1 MKRNKILVILITN
14 SLLLLLLGLQYQ
26 LWWGV
31 GGVLEWRELQQKVS
45 DRQIELQQLQ
55 RRNAILSS
63 EINDLKYGLDAIE
76 EHARMD
82 FGLIKNNEKFFQVI
96 E

>member
-1 MKRNKILVILITN
+1 MKRNKLLTILITN

-26 LWWGV
+26 LWWGE
-31 GGVLEWRELQQKVS
+31 GSVLEWRELRQKIT
-45 DRQIELQQLQ
+45 DRQTDITHLQI
-55 RRNAILSS
+55 RNAKLAS

-76 EHARMD
+76 ERARMD
-82 FGLIKNNEKFFQVI
+82 FGLIKNNERFFQVI

>member
-1 MKRNKILVILITN
+1 MLITN

-31 GGVLEWRELQQKVS
+31 GGIIEWRELQHKVA
-45 DRQIELQQLQ
+45 DRQTELQQLQ
-55 RRNAILSS
+55 HRNATLSS

-76 EHARMD
+76 ERARMD
-82 FGLIKNNEKFFQVI
+82 FGLIKNNENFFQVI

>member
-1 MKRNKILVILITN
+1 MKRNKLLTILITN

-31 GGVLEWRELQQKVS
+31 LEWRELQQKVT
-45 DRQIELQQLQ
+45 DRQTEMTHLQI
-55 RRNAILSS
+55 RNAILAF

-76 EHARMD
+76 ERARMD
-82 FGLIKNNEKFFQVI
+82 FGLIKNNERFFQVI

>member
-1 MKRNKILVILITN
+1 LITN
-14 SLLLLLLGLQYQ
+14 SLLLLLFGLQYQ
-26 LWWGV
+26 FWWGV
-31 GGVLEWRELQQKVS
+31 GGVLEWWELQQKVAE
-45 DRQIELQQLQ
+45 RQAELQQLQ

-63 EINDLKYGLDAIE
+63 EINDLKYSLDAIE